1 VWATRLNY
9 HTEEAKAS
17 CFSPFS
23 SFWLTTSFNCYYK
36 KRQKGFMPSQ
46 DNIEQVKIIQ
56 DKIDRAKSLVIVDYA
71 GTSVNDLTTLRNALR
86 KAGGEMFVTKNTLID
101 IALGKGKVS
110 ESLTGMNA
118 IVFSYEDAIAGL
130 KVLFDF
136 HKNQD
141 KLSIKQGFMEDKVL
155 SVAEVEALSKLPSKS
170 ELVVMLI
177 QRLKSPGQ
185 GLVNTL
191 TAKTKDLVYV
201 LKAIA
206 DKKE

>member
-1 VWATRLNY
+1 
-9 HTEEAKAS
+9 
-17 CFSPFS
+17 
-23 SFWLTTSFNCYYK
+23 
-36 KRQKGFMPSQ
+36 MPSK
-46 DNIEQVKIIQ
+46 DNLEQIKIIQ
-56 DKIDRAKSLVIVDYA
+56 EKIDRAKSLVIVDYS
-71 GTSVNDLTTLRNALR
+71 GSNVNDLTTLRTAL
-86 KAGGEMFVTKNTLID
+86 KEAGGEMFVTKNTLID

-118 IVFSYEDAIAGL
+118 IVFSYEDAVSGL
-130 KVLFDF
+130 KALFDF
-136 HKNQD
+136 HKDKQ

-155 SVAEVEALSKLPSKS
+155 SIDEVEALSKLPSKS

-177 QRLKSPGQ
+177 QRLKGPGQ

>member
-1 VWATRLNY
+1 
-9 HTEEAKAS
+9 
-17 CFSPFS
+17 
-23 SFWLTTSFNCYYK
+23 
-36 KRQKGFMPSQ
+36 MPSK
-46 DNIEQVKIIQ
+46 DNLEQVKIIQ
-56 DKIDRAKSLVIVDYA
+56 EKIDRAKSLVIVDYS
-71 GTSVNDLTTLRNALR
+71 GSSVNDLTTLRNEL
-86 KAGGEMFVTKNTLID
+86 KEAGGEMFVTKNTLID

-118 IVFSYEDAIAGL
+118 IVFSYEDAVSGL
-130 KVLFDF
+130 KALFDF
-136 HKNQD
+136 HKDQD

-155 SVAEVEALSKLPSKS
+155 SVDEVEALSKLPSKS

>member
-1 VWATRLNY
+1 
-9 HTEEAKAS
+9 
-17 CFSPFS
+17 
-23 SFWLTTSFNCYYK
+23 
-36 KRQKGFMPSQ
+36 MPSKA
-46 DNIEQVKIIQ
+46 NLEQVKIIQ
-56 DKIDRAKSLVIVDYA
+56 EKIDQAKSLVIVDYS
-71 GTSVNDLTTLRNALR
+71 GSNVNDLTTLRNALR
-86 KAGGEMFVTKNTLID
+86 EAGGEMFVTKNTLID
-101 IALGKGKVS
+101 IALGKGKLS

-118 IVFSYEDAIAGL
+118 IVFSYEDAVSGL
-130 KVLFDF
+130 KTLFNF
-136 HKNQD
+136 HQD
-141 KLSIKQGFMEDKVL
+141 KKLLSIKQGFMEDKVL
-155 SVAEVEALSKLPSKS
+155 SASEVETLSKLPSKS

>member
-1 VWATRLNY
+1 
-9 HTEEAKAS
+9 
-17 CFSPFS
+17 
-23 SFWLTTSFNCYYK
+23 
-36 KRQKGFMPSQ
+36 MPSK

-56 DKIDRAKSLVIVDYA
+56 EKIDRAKSLVIVDYS
-71 GTSVNDLTTLRNALR
+71 GSSVNDLTTLRNEL
-86 KAGGEMFVTKNTLID
+86 KEAGGEMFVTKNTLID

-118 IVFSYEDAIAGL
+118 IVFSYEDAVSGL
-130 KVLFDF
+130 KALFDF
-136 HKNQD
+136 HKDQD

-155 SVAEVEALSKLPSKS
+155 SVDEIEALSKLPSKS

-191 TAKTKDLVYV
+191 TAKAKDLVYV

>member
-1 VWATRLNY
+1 
-9 HTEEAKAS
+9 
-17 CFSPFS
+17 
-23 SFWLTTSFNCYYK
+23 
-36 KRQKGFMPSQ
+36 MPSK

-56 DKIDRAKSLVIVDYA
+56 EKIDRAKSLVIVDYS
-71 GTSVNDLTTLRNALR
+71 GSSVNDLTTLRNEL
-86 KAGGEMFVTKNTLID
+86 KEAGGEMFVTKNTLID

-118 IVFSYEDAIAGL
+118 IVFSYEDAVSGL
-130 KVLFDF
+130 KALFDF
-136 HKNQD
+136 HKDQD

-155 SVAEVEALSKLPSKS
+155 SVDEVEALSKLPSKS